1 MIRCK
6 IVQSNRV
13 LDQDTTK
20 YPVDDENDFAEK
32 ASLKLFHIPAVE
44 HMALTGTLTQITA
57 RSAKS
62 CMGDV
67 MMISLTSK
75 EDTSFTN
82 NLLEEHFVWIRLQ
95 LGYSGVQR
103 YSSRNIF
110 GVQTSLWLVWPWL
123 KKASFCGA
131 LL

>member
-20 YPVDDENDFAEK
+20 YPVNDENDLAEK
-32 ASLKLFHIPAVE
+32 ASLKLFHIPPVE

-57 RSAKS
+57 RRAKS
-62 CMGDV
+62 CVGDV

-75 EDTSFTN
+75 
-82 NLLEEHFVWIRLQ
+82 
-95 LGYSGVQR
+95 
-103 YSSRNIF
+103 
-110 GVQTSLWLVWPWL
+110 
-123 KKASFCGA
+123 
-131 LL
+131 